1 MFREWLEKIKE
12 REAAHEF
19 KVGFSH
25 AAYRILHCG
34 DDPAEYKYLELFGP
48 HYDGEEA
55 ARVKIQELQD
65 EADMGVILK
74 SIVAEYQ
81 HVLGMVRSAVFPGQ
95 DFPEK

>member
-1 MFREWLEKIKE
+1 MFRKWLEKIKE

-19 KVGFSH
+19 QVGFSH
-25 AAYRILHCG
+25 AAYRILHCE

-55 ARVKIQELQD
+55 AIATLRMLLD
-65 EADMGVILK
+65 EADTLRSTI
-74 SIVAEYQ
+74 AEYQ
-81 HVLGMVRSAVFPGQ
+81 YTLNTVRSAVFPGQ